1 MTADRRRTATRATL
15 VDAALTLFRRQG
27 ISGTGVEQICREAG
41 VSKGVFAYHFPE
53 GKKSLV
59 AACLDRNGEDFA
71 TLLDRTVSRSDGTT
85 AGVVRALFSRY
96 AELMRKRGTDVGCP
110 MAAAAVDTRNGAA
123 GPGSPA
129 AAAVDRWRAEVTG
142 RYAAL
147 AGHDELVLAT
157 LEGALVLA
165 RATGDPGA
173 LERVGDR
180 LADLLEY
187 ALEREPLSVG

>member
-1 MTADRRRTATRATL
+1 MSVTADRRRTSTRAAL
-15 VDAALTLFRRQG
+15 VDAALVLFRRQG

-41 VSKGVFAYHFPE
+41 VSKGVFAHHFPD

-71 TLLDRTVSRSDGTT
+71 TLLDRAIARSDGST
-85 AGVVRALFSRY
+85 AGVVQTLFSRY
-96 AELMRKRGTDVGCP
+96 AELMRRHGTDVGCP
-110 MAAAAVDTRNGAA
+110 MAAAAVDTRSGVAGA
-123 GPGSPA
+123 GSPA
-129 AAAVDRWRAEVTG
+129 AAAVDRWRTEVTS

-165 RATGDPGA
+165 RATGDPSA
-173 LERVGDR
+173 LERMGGR
-180 LADLLEY
+180 LAELL
-187 ALEREPLSVG
+187 R